1 VQARFGGGGH
11 LSVPFQGGRKNHAGD
26 LAEIVIYNR
35 ALSGA
40 EHASVCAH
48 LAAAYL
54 GKTGE
59 GTAPDAGGL
68 KKHLVFRLRADA
80 LAETHRDGQKVA
92 RWPADTGHE
101 AVMPAVRLP
110 NGRNAAAPVFKTN
123 AINGRPIVRFDGSDD
138 LLRIRTAGPVSDA
151 LGVRGG
157 SGKLYAFAR
166 AKPGDD
172 NAPVVVHLA
181 EWGRTPKPA
190 KLMMKTARFFG
201 GKPLKAT
208 LMMPVPY
215 DRAAH
220 EKAEEAARKMLEPGE
235 RSGPRQAPAYA
246 ALKKEL
252 HLKTTIEGEWTLVD
266 VPALNPWGILVV
278 SHGK

>member
-1 VQARFGGGGH
+1 
-11 LSVPFQGGRKNHAGD
+11 VPFQGGRKNHGGD
-26 LAEIVIYNR
+26 LAEVVVYNR

-48 LAAAYL
+48 FAAVYL

-59 GTAPDAGGL
+59 GTAPDAGDL

-80 LAETHRDGQKVA
+80 LAKTHKDGQKVT

-101 AVMPAVRLP
+101 AVVPAVRLP
-110 NGRNAAAPVFKTN
+110 NGKSAAAPVFKAD
-123 AINGRPIVRFDGSDD
+123 AIGGRPAVRFDGTDD
-138 LLRIRTAGPVSDA
+138 LLRIRTAGPVSDV

-166 AKPGDD
+166 AKPGDE

-181 EWGRTPKPA
+181 EWGRKPSPA
-190 KLMMKTARFFG
+190 TLMMKTARFFG

-208 LMMPVPY
+208 LLMPVPY
-215 DRAAH
+215 DRAPH
-220 EKAEEAARKMLEPGE
+220 EKAEESARKMLKPGE
-235 RSGPRQAPAYA
+235 LSGPQQAPAYA

-252 HLKTTIEGEWTLVD
+252 HLKTTVEGEWTLVD
-266 VPALNPWGILVV
+266 VPALNPWAILAV
-278 SHGK
+278 SRGQ